1 MVDSGM
7 TWGGCASSWAG
18 VIDPEVQK
26 PGQDTANRFSLLVES
41 SPDKTT
47 KPGSDSGWKAPC
59 PGSFRR
65 TRRLLLPQ
73 GLSQP
78 LSSKWEKRKEERAWE
93 DTGLSIPSSEALYKK
108 NKTTTLYPKGQR
120 TKSVKTQK
128 CKNKETMVLETS
140 RQGEFWEGMW
150 WRNGVAEQTYF
161 EERSYLG

>member
-1 MVDSGM
+1 
-7 TWGGCASSWAG
+7 

-78 LSSKWEKRKEERAWE
+78 LSSKWEKRKEERA
-93 DTGLSIPSSEALYKK
+93 
-108 NKTTTLYPKGQR
+108 
-120 TKSVKTQK
+120 
-128 CKNKETMVLETS
+128 
-140 RQGEFWEGMW
+140 
-150 WRNGVAEQTYF
+150 
-161 EERSYLG
+161 